1 MLLGMWD
8 NFADL
13 EEKLNLSELYAI
25 LDASRKKEHSR
36 NKFMAALKGV
46 DIDEGQQTSAEER
59 FNEVKNRVDAK
70 LTGRSQASVEFDFF
84 GLDIEDDI

>member
-25 LDASRKKEHSR
+25 LDAARKKEHNQ

-46 DIDEGQQTSAEER
+46 NLDEGEQTSAEEK
-59 FNEVKNRVDAK
+59 FNEVQNRVAAK
-70 LTGRSQASVEFDFF
+70 LSGKSQSSIEFDFF
-84 GLDIEDDI
+84 GLDVETDE